1 MFITVYDKNITFK
14 VQHTLGFLS
23 QKNYDSHIIYSI
35 QSDGMAQ
42 KKEHQLPDILATDIV
57 AKSGLFTVESLDLK
71 FSNGEQRKYERIKGG
86 GRGAVM
92 IVPLLDDDTLL
103 LVREYCAGTHDY
115 QLGFPKG
122 LIDPGENAMQAGNRE
137 LKEEAGFGAKEL
149 VELKQVS
156 LAPSYFN
163 AKMHILLAE
172 QLFTE
177 SLLGDEPEPL
187 EVVRWPI
194 SQWQELLTQE
204 DFTEARS
211 VAALFLAKEHLASR
225 AK

>member
-1 MFITVYDKNITFK
+1 M
-14 VQHTLGFLS
+14 
-23 QKNYDSHIIYSI
+23 
-35 QSDGMAQ
+35 
-42 KKEHQLPDILATDIV
+42 PDILATGIV

-71 FSNGEQRKYERIKGG
+71 FSNGELRKYERIKGG

-92 IVPLLDDDTLL
+92 IVPLIDDDTLL

-122 LIDPGENAMQAGNRE
+122 LIDPGEDAMQAANRE
-137 LKEEAGFGAKEL
+137 LKEEAGFGAKSL
-149 VELKQVS
+149 TELKKVTM
-156 LAPSYFN
+156 APSYFN
-163 AKMHILLAE
+163 AKMHIIFAE

-194 SQWQELLTQE
+194 SQWQTLLTQA

-211 VAALFLAKEHLASR
+211 VAALLLAKEHLISR
-225 AK
+225 AN

>member
-1 MFITVYDKNITFK
+1 
-14 VQHTLGFLS
+14 
-23 QKNYDSHIIYSI
+23 
-35 QSDGMAQ
+35 MAQ

-57 AKSGLFTVESLDLK
+57 AKSRLFTIESLDLA
-71 FSNGEQRKYERIKGG
+71 FSNGEQRQYERIKGG

-103 LVREYCAGTHDY
+103 LVREYCAGTHAY
-115 QLGFPKG
+115 RLGFPKG

-163 AKMHILLAE
+163 AKMHIILAE

-187 EVVRWPI
+187 EVVHWPL
-194 SQWQELLTQE
+194 SQWQELLTQK

-211 VAALFLAKEHLASR
+211 VAALFLAREHLASR

>member
-1 MFITVYDKNITFK
+1 M
-14 VQHTLGFLS
+14 
-23 QKNYDSHIIYSI
+23 

-42 KKEHQLPDILATDIV
+42 KKKHQLPDILATDIV
-57 AKSGLFTVESLDLK
+57 AKSGLFTVESLDLE
-71 FSNGEQRKYERIKGG
+71 FSNGEKRKYERIKGG

-92 IVPLLDDDTLL
+92 IVPLVDDDTLL

-122 LIDPGENAMQAGNRE
+122 LIDPGEDVMQAGNRE

-149 VELKQVS
+149 TELKQVS

-163 AKMHILLAE
+163 ANMHIILAE
-172 QLFTE
+172 ELFNE

-187 EVVRWPI
+187 EVVHWPL
-194 SQWQELLTQE
+194 SQWQALLTQK

>member
-1 MFITVYDKNITFK
+1 
-14 VQHTLGFLS
+14 
-23 QKNYDSHIIYSI
+23 
-35 QSDGMAQ
+35 MAQ
-42 KKEHQLPDILATDIV
+42 KKEYQLPNILAADIV
-57 AKSGLFTVESLDLK
+57 AKSRLFTVESLDLE

-122 LIDPGENAMQAGNRE
+122 LIDPGEDAMQAGNRE

-163 AKMHILLAE
+163 AKMHIILAE
-172 QLFTE
+172 QLYTE

-194 SQWQELLTQE
+194 SQWQALLTQK

>member
-1 MFITVYDKNITFK
+1 
-14 VQHTLGFLS
+14 
-23 QKNYDSHIIYSI
+23 
-35 QSDGMAQ
+35 MAQ

-57 AKSGLFTVESLDLK
+57 AKSRLFTIESLDLA
-71 FSNGEQRKYERIKGG
+71 FSNGEQRQYERIKGG

-122 LIDPGENAMQAGNRE
+122 LIDPGEDAMQAGNRE
-137 LKEEAGFGAKEL
+137 LKEEAGFGAKKL

-163 AKMHILLAE
+163 AKMHIILAE
-172 QLFTE
+172 QLFAE

-194 SQWQELLTQE
+194 SQWQALLTQK